1 MSKYFLSEPVYHQ
14 AVSQIDREN
23 GIIHGVTVAKAGP
36 ARGHEGMLDNTFLLQ
51 LVEMANSRPQG
62 IKARFGHPNMCSTAL
77 GTYLGRF
84 HNYAF
89 NGNAVI
95 ADLHLDPSSKSSP
108 NGNLFDYVLN
118 MADTNPD
125 MFGASLVFESAEFEV
140 TDKVTDGKV
149 NKIKFFRLKEL
160 RATDIVDDPAA
171 TDGLFSAET
180 LPARATAFLDDNP
193 EFAELLFSKPESLIE
208 FLNAYLNS
216 SNMNLSSKII
226 ENFKQIFGAKPSP
239 IAEVTQLSEI
249 PSPETV
255 EGEPAEGIEE
265 YVKPVTTNSLDTLIN
280 SNFSKFHAMIDLPGL
295 QQSENGDFTFQNGD
309 EILTLNASQKLE
321 AILLSFE
328 SLKSGLDNA
337 LSEIQSLNDKLAARP
352 TTPKQVSDPQVS
364 VALAS
369 TEKDETGKHILANIP
384 QDLRY
389 KIRKQH

>member
-1 MSKYFLSEPVYHQ
+1 MSRYYLSEPVYH
-14 AVSQIDREN
+14 APVSQIDRDN
-23 GIIHGVTVAKAGP
+23 GIIRGVTVAKAGP
-36 ARGHEGMLDNTFLLQ
+36 ARGHDGMLDNTFLLQ
-51 LVEMANSRPQG
+51 LVEMANARPQG

-84 HNYAF
+84 RNYAF
-89 NGNAVI
+89 NGFAVT

-108 NGNLFDYVLN
+108 NGNLFEYVLN
-118 MADTNPD
+118 MAETNPD

-140 TDKVTDGKV
+140 TDKVTDGKT

-193 EFAELLFSKPESLIE
+193 EFAELVFSKPESLIE

-216 SNMNLSSKII
+216 SNMNLSSKIKD
-226 ENFKQIFGAKPSP
+226 NFRKLFNLETLSP
-239 IAEVTQLSEI
+239 VITEGVEDREKETAEG
-249 PSPETV
+249 PSPEP
-255 EGEPAEGIEE
+255 EEGIL
-265 YVKPVTTNSLDTLIN
+265 TTNTSDSLDTLIN
-280 SNFSKFHAMIDLPGL
+280 SNFSRFHAMIDLPGL
-295 QQSENGDFTFQNGD
+295 QQSENGEFTFQNGD

-337 LSEIQSLNDKLAARP
+337 LSEIQSLNEKLAARP

-364 VALAS
+364 VNLAA
-369 TEKDETGKHILANIP
+369 TEKDETGKHILASIP

-389 KIRKQH
+389 KIRKQP